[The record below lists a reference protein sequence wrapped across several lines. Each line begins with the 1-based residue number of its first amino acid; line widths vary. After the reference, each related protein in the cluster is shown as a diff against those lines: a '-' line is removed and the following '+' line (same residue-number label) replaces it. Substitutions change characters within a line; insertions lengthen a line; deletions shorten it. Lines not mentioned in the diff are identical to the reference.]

1 MGTKKLENDYLNIEN
16 LLIKY
21 EPLLKSIYKHFAS
34 YNNLFFSQDDYN
46 DLQSQINLEFVKL
59 CREYNPTKGVDFP
72 GYLKIH
78 LQQRVYH
85 YITKIQ
91 KTKQREKAVE
101 TKTYSGDDE
110 DSFDLSEVADITSEY
125 EFDKIEALD
134 ALDLSIF
141 TDKRHKFLIEAVIFE
156 EKSLEEIAAE
166 EGVPLREIKSRFTA
180 ACNKLIQHYETQQ
193 QRFMEEKLE
202 RNTLHFIK
210 KVKRK
215 PIYIKRKPIILSS
228 RRINK

>member
-110 DSFDLSEVADITSEY
+110 DSFDLSEIADMTSEY

-180 ACNKLIQHYETQQ
+180 ACNKLIQHHETQQ
-193 QRFMEEKLE
+193 QIFMEEKLE
-202 RNTLHFIK
+202 RDRLHFITS
-210 KVKRK
+210 VKRK
-215 PIYIKRKPIILSS
+215 PISIKRKPIILSS

>member
-101 TKTYSGDDE
+101 TKTYNGDDE
-110 DSFDLSEVADITSEY
+110 DSFDLSEIADITSEY

-180 ACNKLIQHYETQQ
+180 ACNKLIQHHETQQ
-193 QRFMEEKLE
+193 QKFMEEKLG
-202 RNTLHFIK
+202 RDRLHFITS
-210 KVKRK
+210 VKRK
-215 PIYIKRKPIILSS
+215 PISIKRKPIILSS
-228 RRINK
+228 RRTNK

>member
-110 DSFDLSEVADITSEY
+110 DSFDLSEIADITSEY

-166 EGVPLREIKSRFTA
+166 EGVQLREIKSRFTA

-193 QRFMEEKLE
+193 QKFMEEKLE
-202 RNTLHFIK
+202 RDSLRFIT

>member
-46 DLQSQINLEFVKL
+46 DLQSQINLEFVRL

-101 TKTYSGDDE
+101 TKTYNGDDE
-110 DSFDLSEVADITSEY
+110 DSFDLSEIADITSEY

-141 TDKRHKFLIEAVIFE
+141 TDKRHKFLVEAVIFE

-202 RNTLHFIK
+202 RDHLRFIK

-228 RRINK
+228 RRVNK